1 MNWDTDEE
9 HTTLQS
15 SVSRDCCTVA
25 SCCGRCS
32 CHPTTTGVLLRLTR
46 DAAADMIY
54 HSVLVCV
61 LMSLNY
67 FLRITDQSY
76 PHPSNSTSPP
86 TRPALKRNLS
96 FFLYISPVSYRPSV
110 LYFASISP
118 SLYFICVAGVVIP
131 FLPSLPVL
139 YSSLY

>member
-9 HTTLQS
+9 QLQS
-15 SVSRDCCTVA
+15 GVSRDCCTVA
-25 SCCGRCS
+25 SRCGRCS
-32 CHPTTTGVLLRLTR
+32 CRPTTAGVLRCLTR
-46 DAAADMIY
+46 DAASDMIY

-86 TRPALKRNLS
+86 TRPALKRSLS
-96 FFLYISPVSYRPSV
+96 VFLYISPVSHRPSV
-110 LYFASISP
+110 LYFASISL
-118 SLYFICVAGVVIP
+118 SLYFICVADVVIP